1 MFDPTRMNDKHAS
14 SGARPSIERPSIERM
29 TDFELEAAMARV
41 ELVARMMDSMFEIP
55 GTRIRIGADALIGMI
70 PVLGDLISQAISS
83 YIIWEARQLGVSK
96 LTIARMVGNSAIDT
110 IVGIVPFIGDAF
122 DVAFRAN
129 MKNLALLKAHI
140 EKHGRSVRREGEA
153 SVIDVTAR
161 RVD

>member
-1 MFDPTRMNDKHAS
+1 
-14 SGARPSIERPSIERM
+14 M
-29 TDFELEAAMARV
+29 TDFELEAAVARV

-70 PVLGDLISQAISS
+70 PILGDLVSQAISS

-96 LTIARMVGNSAIDT
+96 FTLARMIGNSAIDT
-110 IVGIVPFIGDAF
+110 VVGIVPFIGDAF

-140 EKHGRSVRREGEA
+140 EKHGRTVRRDGQG